1 MTVMKLNTFLW
12 RKPLKFLGI
21 VRTSKRVDHFLKLND
36 KTKLNENKH
45 CINLCILHRPA
56 VEELVKSKF
65 NSVNNLAIT
74 APTQKMPTNRPV
86 IGGSALALN
95 KINEQ
100 PPMPRNASSVVDLV
114 NATGAKNGDK
124 ELTQTSAN
132 NKRLADELK
141 QINNTNTEP
150 ATIRSKFTP
159 GNIFKNFFK

>member
-1 MTVMKLNTFLW
+1 M
-12 RKPLKFLGI
+12 
-21 VRTSKRVDHFLKLND
+21 
-36 KTKLNENKH
+36 
-45 CINLCILHRPA
+45 LHRPA

-74 APTQKMPTNRPV
+74 APIKKMVTNRPAM
-86 IGGSALALN
+86 GGSALALN

-114 NATGAKNGDK
+114 NETGTKNGDK
-124 ELTQTSAN
+124 EPNQTSAN

>member
-1 MTVMKLNTFLW
+1 
-12 RKPLKFLGI
+12 
-21 VRTSKRVDHFLKLND
+21 
-36 KTKLNENKH
+36 
-45 CINLCILHRPA
+45 
-56 VEELVKSKF
+56 
-65 NSVNNLAIT
+65 
-74 APTQKMPTNRPV
+74 MPSNRPV

-114 NATGAKNGDK
+114 NATGAKNGDN
-124 ELTQTSAN
+124 ELTQSSAN

>member
-1 MTVMKLNTFLW
+1 M
-12 RKPLKFLGI
+12 
-21 VRTSKRVDHFLKLND
+21 
-36 KTKLNENKH
+36 
-45 CINLCILHRPA
+45 PA
-56 VEELVKSKF
+56 
-65 NSVNNLAIT
+65 
-74 APTQKMPTNRPV
+74 NRPV

-114 NATGAKNGDK
+114 NATGTNNGDT
-124 ELTQTSAN
+124 ELTAQPSAN

>member
-1 MTVMKLNTFLW
+1 M
-12 RKPLKFLGI
+12 
-21 VRTSKRVDHFLKLND
+21 
-36 KTKLNENKH
+36 
-45 CINLCILHRPA
+45 LHRPA

-74 APTQKMPTNRPV
+74 APTQKMPTTRPA

-114 NATGAKNGDK
+114 AAGTKNGDK

-132 NKRLADELK
+132 NKRLTDELK

>member
-1 MTVMKLNTFLW
+1 MPSN
-12 RKPLKFLGI
+12 
-21 VRTSKRVDHFLKLND
+21 
-36 KTKLNENKH
+36 
-45 CINLCILHRPA
+45 RPA
-56 VEELVKSKF
+56 
-65 NSVNNLAIT
+65 
-74 APTQKMPTNRPV
+74 

-114 NATGAKNGDK
+114 TATGAKNGES
-124 ELTQTSAN
+124 ELTQTSTN
-132 NKRLADELK
+132 NKRLSDELK

>member
-1 MTVMKLNTFLW
+1 M
-12 RKPLKFLGI
+12 
-21 VRTSKRVDHFLKLND
+21 
-36 KTKLNENKH
+36 
-45 CINLCILHRPA
+45 
-56 VEELVKSKF
+56 
-65 NSVNNLAIT
+65 AIT
-74 APTQKMPTNRPV
+74 APTQKMPTNRPA

-114 NATGAKNGDK
+114 NVTGNKNGDK
-124 ELTQTSAN
+124 EMTQSSVN
-132 NKRLADELK
+132 NKRLSDELK

>member
-1 MTVMKLNTFLW
+1 M
-12 RKPLKFLGI
+12 
-21 VRTSKRVDHFLKLND
+21 
-36 KTKLNENKH
+36 
-45 CINLCILHRPA
+45 
-56 VEELVKSKF
+56 
-65 NSVNNLAIT
+65 AIT
-74 APTQKMPTNRPV
+74 VPTQKMPSNRPA

-114 NATGAKNGDK
+114 NATGTKNGDS
-124 ELTQTSAN
+124 ELTQTSANN